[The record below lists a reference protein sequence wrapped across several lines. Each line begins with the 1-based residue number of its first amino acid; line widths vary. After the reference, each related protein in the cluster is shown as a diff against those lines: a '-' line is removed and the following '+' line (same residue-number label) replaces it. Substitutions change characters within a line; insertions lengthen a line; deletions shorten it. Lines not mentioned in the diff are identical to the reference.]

1 MRILI
6 AGAGEVGFLVANELH
21 EEHDVILI
29 DKDPEACSR
38 LAEMDVKILQ
48 GNAANAKLLIEA
60 GIKQVDIVLAVTG
73 NDEVNVIVCFI
84 ATHLG
89 VTQTIARVSNPDYID
104 KPVQHRKEFGIDYMI
119 CPELVLAEQMA
130 QALYFPSMLMNRE
143 LAGGRL
149 QLIELKVNEKM
160 PMQGRVADIELP
172 LGCWIMAVNRAGEI
186 SVSTPNQR
194 IMPKDH
200 LILLCDSRALAELRA
215 LLHEISTPHK
225 ALIVGGGMG
234 GFYLAERLEKMG
246 FNVKLIEI
254 NQQRCREI
262 ADKLSKSMILNGDG
276 TDISLL
282 KEEGAAEM
290 DIVLAMTGVDEKN
303 LLCSLLVK
311 QLGAKKI
318 FSRVN
323 RITYANLFELV
334 GVDKA
339 SSPGQVTADVVLQKV
354 LGAEEVVTFG
364 DAGMELMDLI
374 AKDNSKIIGKN
385 LIKELPEQS
394 FAGLVFRGGKS
405 IIPDERLT
413 VEKGDRVFVMAM
425 QPSASKIKK
434 LFSG

>member
-6 AGAGEVGFLVANELH
+6 AGAGEVGFLVASELYQ
-21 EEHDVILI
+21 EHDVTLI
-29 DKDPEACSR
+29 DKDPEACTR
-38 LAEMDVKILQ
+38 LTEMDVKILQ
-48 GNAANAKLLIEA
+48 GNAANARLLIEA
-60 GIKQVDIVLAVTG
+60 GIKQADIVLAVTG
-73 NDEVNVIVCFI
+73 NDEVNVIVCII
-84 ATHLG
+84 ATHVG

-104 KPVQHRKEFGIDYMI
+104 KPVQHRKEIGIDYMI

-130 QALYFPSMLMNRE
+130 QALYFPSLLMNRE

-149 QLIELKVNEKM
+149 QLIEFKVNAAM
-160 PMQGRVADIELP
+160 PMQGHVADIDLP
-172 LGCWIMAVNRAGEI
+172 AGCRIMAVNRGGEI
-186 SVSTPNQR
+186 SISAASSG

-200 LILLCDSRALAELRA
+200 LILLCDSRALVELRA
-215 LLHEISTPHK
+215 LLHEKSAPHK
-225 ALIVGGGMG
+225 ALVVGGGMG

-246 FNVKLIEI
+246 FDVKLIEI

-262 ADKLSKSMILNGDG
+262 ADRLSKSMILNGDG

-323 RITYANLFELV
+323 RMTYANLFELV

-339 SSPGQVTADVVLQKV
+339 TSPGQVTADVVLQKV
-354 LGAEEVVTFG
+354 LGAEEVITLSY
-364 DAGMELMDLI
+364 AGMELMDLA

-385 LIKELPEQS
+385 LIKELPVQS
-394 FAGLVFRGGKS
+394 IAGFVFRGGKF
-405 IIPDERLT
+405 IIPNGRLI
-413 VEKGDRVFVMAM
+413 VEKGDRVFVMAE